1 VVHDVISVGTSSA
14 LSIHV
19 YSPPLRQ
26 MRFYDD
32 DAEQV
37 VAVEP
42 VVEEPTVLDPIATA
56 MVLDRPAHV

>member
-1 VVHDVISVGTSSA
+1 

-19 YSPPLRQ
+19 YSPPLCQ

-32 DAEQV
+32 DAHRV

-42 VVEEPTVLDPIATA
+42 VVPEPTLLNSIATA
-56 MVLDRPAHV
+56 MVLDRPTHV